1 MHYAIYQ
8 DVQQC
13 NYCSECLT
21 LMYIDHVCIFLCFSY
36 FTAWKGCM
44 DVGKHWCRNVQQFK
58 KMFAIVQERKATAC
72 KE

>member
-1 MHYAIYQ
+1 MEYANRAIAIH
-8 DVQQC
+8 
-13 NYCSECLT
+13 NA
-21 LMYIDHVCIFLCFSY
+21 IY

-44 DVGKHWCRNVQQFK
+44 DVVKHWCRNVQQFK